1 MAGYQAELG
10 QRLRDVRRQKGLTLQ
25 QVEESSGG
33 EWKAVV
39 VGSYERG
46 DRSVSV
52 AKLAR
57 LAEFYGVPLAGILPA
72 QGGSRA
78 TVASTGLI
86 VNLEHLGDGSPDEG
100 DDDISTMLRR
110 MVQGIQTR
118 RGDYNG
124 RVLSLRTDDL
134 EALAHL
140 ADLSLGDLIDE
151 LRERDLLLGDD

>member
-1 MAGYQAELG
+1 MTSYQAELG

-25 QVEESSGG
+25 QVEEASNG

-57 LAEFYGVPLAGILPA
+57 LAEFYGVPLAGLLPA

-78 TVASTGLI
+78 TLASSGLI
-86 VNLEHLGDGSPDEG
+86 IDLSKLGDGAMDAEG
-100 DDDISTMLRR
+100 DDISMMLRR

-140 ADLSLGDLIDE
+140 VDLSLGDLIDE
-151 LRERDLLLGDD
+151 LRDRHLLLGDE